1 MSTQHHFILCPFG
14 TGGDVFPLI
23 HVGRLLK
30 AAGHRVSVVS
40 MDYFAPAVERA
51 GFTYHSFG
59 TREEY
64 DQIAANPDLWKP
76 IKGTQLVFDIAAAA
90 LPGICDCIRRAMD
103 GSELQHTTLL
113 APGHNFAA
121 RLMREA
127 TGVRTLTVHLQPIAL
142 LSAHDFPVLSLS
154 LGWMRSLPLAVRK
167 LLMQMPNLLDL
178 MLRRRLRPQAKVL
191 GVALPPRPTRD
202 WWHSPD
208 GNLVL
213 FPASFAGPQ
222 PDWPRNTFQYGFP
235 MEDLARDQPLEAG
248 MAEFLPAG
256 PKPVLFTAGTGN
268 RHAAEFFRQ
277 AQTAVQ
283 RLGLRAIFATS
294 HQPDVPPDLPATIH
308 ATNYVPFSQVLPQ
321 CAALIH
327 HGGIGTL
334 SQALAAGIPQLI
346 VALAHDQPDNGL
358 RIRELKIGD
367 VMPRSRCTADSL
379 AAALTKL
386 LAEADQ
392 AKLQQIA
399 ADLAQPKN
407 NDALLAWLLVGELH
421 LHH

>member
-1 MSTQHHFILCPFG
+1 
-14 TGGDVFPLI
+14 
-23 HVGRLLK
+23 
-30 AAGHRVSVVS
+30 
-40 MDYFAPAVERA
+40 MD
-51 GFTYHSFG
+51 S
-59 TREEY
+59 
-64 DQIAANPDLWKP
+64 
-76 IKGTQLVFDIAAAA
+76 
-90 LPGICDCIRRAMD
+90 
-103 GSELQHTTLL
+103 SEIQHTTLI

-127 TGVRTLTVHLQPIAL
+127 TGVRLLTVHLQPIVL

-154 LGWMRSLPLAVRK
+154 LAWMRRLPLAVRQFLLK
-167 LLMQMPNLLDL
+167 LPNIMDLL
-178 MLRRRLRPQAKVL
+178 LRPRLRPQAEAL
-191 GVALPPRPTRD
+191 SVAVPPRPTRD

-213 FPASFAGPQ
+213 FPASFAPPQ
-222 PDWPRNTFQYGFP
+222 PDWPDNVFQYGFP
-235 MEDLARDQPLEAG
+235 MEDLAKDHPLDPALRQFL
-248 MAEFLPAG
+248 AEG
-256 PKPVLFTAGTGN
+256 PKPLLFTAGTGN

-277 AQTAVQ
+277 AQTALQ

-294 HQPDVPPDLPATIH
+294 HQPDVPPDLPAAIH
-308 ATNYVPFSQVLPQ
+308 ATKYVPFSQVLPQ

-358 RIRELKIGD
+358 RIRELNIGD
-367 VMPRSRCTADSL
+367 VMPRSRCTADTL

-386 LAEADQ
+386 LAKANQ

-407 NDALLAWLLVGELH
+407 NDALLAWLLSGELH

>member
-1 MSTQHHFILCPFG
+1 MPPQHHFILCPFG
-14 TGGDVFPLI
+14 TAGDVFPLI
-23 HVGRLLK
+23 HLGRLLK
-30 AAGHRVSVVS
+30 AAGHRVTVVS
-40 MDYFAPAVERA
+40 MDYFELAVRKA

-59 TREEY
+59 TQEEY
-64 DQIAANPDLWKP
+64 DKIGANPDLWKP
-76 IKGTQLVFDIAAAA
+76 IKGSKLVFDIAAAA
-90 LPGICDCIRRAMD
+90 LPGVCRCIRMAMD
-103 GSELQHTTLL
+103 SSELQHTTLI

-127 TGVRTLTVHLQPIAL
+127 TGVRLLTVHLQPIVL

-154 LGWMRSLPLAVRK
+154 LAWMRRLPLGVRQFLMK
-167 LLMQMPNLLDL
+167 LPNIMDVLL
-178 MLRRRLRPQAKVL
+178 RPRLRPQAEAL
-191 GVALPPRPTRD
+191 GVTVPPRPTRD

-213 FPASFAGPQ
+213 FPASFAPPQ
-222 PDWPRNTFQYGFP
+222 PDWPNNTFQYGFP
-235 MEDLARDQPLEAG
+235 MEDLARDQPLDAG
-248 MAEFLPAG
+248 IREFIAAG
-256 PKPVLFTAGTGN
+256 PKPLLFTAGTGN
-268 RHAAEFFRQ
+268 RHAAEFFRHAMQ
-277 AQTAVQ
+277 AVQ

-294 HQPDVPPDLPATIH
+294 HQPDVPSDLPATIH
-308 ATNYVPFSQVLPQ
+308 TTKYVPFSQVLPQ

-367 VMPRSRCTADSL
+367 VMPRSRCTADTL
-379 AAALTKL
+379 AAALPKL

-392 AKLQQIA
+392 SKLQQIA

-407 NDALLAWLLVGELH
+407 NDALLSWLLGSELR
-421 LHH
+421 